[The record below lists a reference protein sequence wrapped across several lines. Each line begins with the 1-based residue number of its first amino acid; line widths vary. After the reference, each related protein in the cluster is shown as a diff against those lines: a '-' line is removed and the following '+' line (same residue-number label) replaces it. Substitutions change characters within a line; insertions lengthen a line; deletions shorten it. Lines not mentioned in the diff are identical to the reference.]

1 MSLPFSSQAI
11 GTNIYY
17 IRIKYENSLE
27 LAKFSAS
34 NDVVYNL
41 IIHCSMLA
49 QMTGVGIDNV
59 SNEQR
64 FAKPDDGDAV
74 ALDYACLGA
83 DEHSVLAGCQ
93 I

>member
-1 MSLPFSSQAI
+1 
-11 GTNIYY
+11 
-17 IRIKYENSLE
+17 
-27 LAKFSAS
+27 
-34 NDVVYNL
+34 
-41 IIHCSMLA
+41 
-49 QMTGVGIDNV
+49 MTGVGIDNV
-59 SNEQR
+59 SNEHR

>member
-1 MSLPFSSQAI
+1 MKAARAMSLPNFQRAPMLS
-11 GTNIYY
+11 
-17 IRIKYENSLE
+17 
-27 LAKFSAS
+27 
-34 NDVVYNL
+34 NL
-41 IIHCSMLA
+41 ITRRSMLS

-59 SNEQR
+59 SNEHR
-64 FAKPDDGDAV
+64 FIQPDDGDAV